1 MSGGKWQRMT
11 VWMAAAAV
19 GMVSAACWAQA
30 PGQKAAPNTKKLP
43 ELTADETGKI
53 EAALP
58 ASAAAKAAKP
68 RRILLF
74 WRCEGFF
81 HGNGIAAGNKA
92 IELMGAKTG
101 AYTVDVSA
109 DYEALEPAN
118 LAKYDAVVFNNT
130 TSLTF
135 PDSALR
141 KSLMEFVNGGK
152 GIVGIHAASDNF
164 YNWPEAAS
172 MMGGLFC
179 GHPWGAGG
187 TWAVKIDEPE
197 HTLTKAFGGK
207 GFKLQDEIY
216 QFKAPYTR
224 EDRRVLLSLDLS
236 DPATAKPAEKG
247 ARADKDYAVSWVKTV
262 GKGRVFY
269 CSLGHAGNVFMEP
282 AVLKY
287 YLDGIQYAIG
297 DLPADATPKK

>member
-1 MSGGKWQRMT
+1 
-11 VWMAAAAV
+11 MAAMSV
-19 GMVSAACWAQA
+19 GLASVACWAQA
-30 PGQKAAPNTKKLP
+30 PGQKPPKNDKQLP
-43 ELTADETGKI
+43 ELKPAEISKI

-58 ASAAAKAAKP
+58 AAASAKAAKP
-68 RRILLF
+68 RRVLVF

-109 DYEALEPAN
+109 DYSVFEPAN
-118 LAKYDAVVFNNT
+118 LAKYDAVIFNNT
-130 TSLTF
+130 TRLSF
-135 PDSALR
+135 PDAALR
-141 KSLMEFVNGGK
+141 KSFSDFVNGGK
-152 GIVGIHAASDNF
+152 GVVGIHSALDNF

-179 GHPWGAGG
+179 GHPWGSGG
-187 TWAVKIDEPE
+187 TWAIKVDEPD
-197 HTLTKAFGGK
+197 HALTKAFGGK

-224 EDRRVLLSLDLS
+224 EDRRVLLSLDMS
-236 DPATAKPAEKG
+236 DDTTAKQAKPVEKG
-247 ARADKDYAVSWVKTV
+247 GRADKDYAISWVKTV
-262 GKGRVFY
+262 GQGRVFY
-269 CSLGHAGNVFMEP
+269 CSLGHGENVFMEP

-287 YLDGIQYAIG
+287 YLDGIQYALG

>member
-1 MSGGKWQRMT
+1 MSSRNRQRMLAWMT
-11 VWMAAAAV
+11 VVGVGAASAV
-19 GMVSAACWAQA
+19 CWAQA
-30 PGQKAAPNTKKLP
+30 PKPPP
-43 ELTADETGKI
+43 ELKPDEIAKI

-58 ASAAAKAAKP
+58 AAASAKAAKP
-68 RRILLF
+68 RRVLIF

-109 DYEALEPAN
+109 EYDVFDAAN

-130 TSLTF
+130 TSLKF
-135 PDSALR
+135 PDNAHRKAL
-141 KSLMEFVNGGK
+141 SEFVNGGK
-152 GIVGIHAASDNF
+152 GIVGIHSATDNF

-172 MMGGLFC
+172 MMGGLFS

-187 TWAVKIDEPE
+187 TWAVKLDEPD
-197 HTLTKAFGGK
+197 HILTKAFGGK

-224 EDRRVLLSLDLS
+224 DDRRVLLSLDLS

-247 ARADKDYAVSWVKTV
+247 GRADKDYAISWIKTV
-262 GKGRVFY
+262 GQGRVFY

>member
-1 MSGGKWQRMT
+1 MSNRILRRVWA
-11 VWMAAAAV
+11 WMAAV
-19 GMVSAACWAQA
+19 GLGMVSAACWAQA
-30 PGQKAAPNTKKLP
+30 PETKPPP
-43 ELTADETGKI
+43 ELKPEEITKI

-58 ASAAAKAAKP
+58 DAASANPAKP
-68 RRILLF
+68 RRVLLF

-81 HGNGIAAGNKA
+81 HGNGIAAANKA

-101 AYTVDVSA
+101 AYTVDISA
-109 DYEALEPAN
+109 DYNSFDAAN
-118 LAKYDAVVFNNT
+118 LAKYDAVIFNNT
-130 TSLTF
+130 TRLTF
-135 PDSALR
+135 PDNKWRTAL
-141 KSLMEFVNGGK
+141 SEFVNGGK
-152 GIVGIHAASDNF
+152 GIVGIHAAADNF

-187 TWAVKIDEPE
+187 TWAIKIDEPD
-197 HTLTKAFGGK
+197 HVLTKAFGGK
-207 GFKLQDEIY
+207 GFKIQDEIY
-216 QFKAPYTR
+216 QFKEPYTR

-236 DPATAKPAEKG
+236 DEATAKPAERG
-247 ARADKDYAVSWVKTV
+247 GRADKDYAVSWIKTV
-262 GKGRVFY
+262 GQGRVFY
-269 CSLGHAGNVFMEP
+269 CSLGHAANVFMDP